1 MITSIQIEN
10 FKSLKEIFMVTRNLN
25 IFMGLNGMGKS
36 SVIQA
41 LLLMRQSRENNLRDL
56 SLNGNLVEIGRGQDA
71 LYQGAENEVI
81 TINIGFNNGITGD
94 EDFLIE
100 CSLDYQS
107 ENNVLTNSYDTS
119 GLELS
124 QIPLFNNNFAYLEAE
139 RTGPQTDYSMS
150 YKDVVENRQIGK
162 RGQYAIHYLN
172 HFGMNVTVPNT
183 LSHPDAKSKTLL
195 HQVIAWM
202 GEISPDIRL
211 ETQEISGTDKIILKY
226 RFSTNDFTT
235 RNFRPKNV
243 GFGISYVLPIIVS
256 LLSYEQDKLIIIEN
270 PESHIHPRGQARLG
284 RLLALAAA
292 SGMQIIVETHSD
304 HILSGVRV
312 AVKQSAISDEDVN
325 ISYFERVTTDEE
337 QYCNVRPIFIYP
349 NGSLSD
355 YPADFMDEWQNQLKN
370 LI

>member
-10 FKSLKEIFMVTRNLN
+10 FKSLKDIFIVPRNLN

-41 LLLMRQSRENNLRDL
+41 LLLMRQSRENNLREF

-71 LYQGAENEVI
+71 LYQGAEEEII
-81 TINIGFNNGITGD
+81 TINVGFKNNGD
-94 EDFLIE
+94 CENHLIE
-100 CSLDYQS
+100 CSLDYQA
-107 ENNVLTNSYDTS
+107 ENNVLTNSNNAIGID
-119 GLELS
+119 LS
-124 QIPLFNNNFAYLEAE
+124 QVSLFNNNFAYLEAE

-150 YKDVVENRQIGK
+150 YKDVVENHQIGK

-172 HFGMNVTVPNT
+172 HFGLNVIVPDD
-183 LSHPDAKSKTLL
+183 LCHPEAKSKTLL

-202 GEISPDIRL
+202 GEVSPDIAL

-226 RFSTNDFTT
+226 RFSANDFTT
-235 RNFRPKNV
+235 RDFRPKNV

-256 LLSYEQDKLIIIEN
+256 LLSHEESKLIIIEN
-270 PESHIHPRGQARLG
+270 PEAHIHPRGQARLG

-304 HILSGVRV
+304 HILNGVRV
-312 AVKQSAISDEDVN
+312 AVKQSIISDEDVN
-325 ISYFERVTTDEE
+325 ISYFERVTSDEE
-337 QYCNVRPIFIYP
+337 QYCQVRPIYIYP

-355 YPADFMDEWQNQLKN
+355 YPTDFMDEWQNQLKN

>member
-10 FKSLKEIFMVTRNLN
+10 FKSLKDIFIIPRNLN

-41 LLLMRQSRENNLRDL
+41 LLLMRQSRENNLREF

-71 LYQGAENEVI
+71 LYQGAEDEVI
-81 TINIGFNNGITGD
+81 TINVGLKNDSG
-94 EDFLIE
+94 EDSLIE

-107 ENNVLTNSYDTS
+107 ENNVLTNSIDNS
-119 GLELS
+119 GLNLS
-124 QIPLFNNNFAYLEAE
+124 QYPIFNNNFTYLEAE

-150 YKDVVENRQIGK
+150 YKDVVENHQIGK

-172 HFGMNVTVPNT
+172 HFGLNVTVPDQ
-183 LSHPDAKSKTLL
+183 LCHPDAKSKTLL

-202 GEISPDIRL
+202 GEISPDITL

-226 RFSTNDFTT
+226 RFSANDFTT
-235 RNFRPKNV
+235 RDFRPKNV

-256 LLSYEQDKLIIIEN
+256 LLSHEKSKLIIIEN
-270 PESHIHPRGQARLG
+270 PEAHIHPRGQARLG
-284 RLLALAAA
+284 HLLALAAA

-304 HILSGVRV
+304 HILNGVRV
-312 AVKQSAISDEDVN
+312 AVKQAIISDEDVN
-325 ISYFERVTTDEE
+325 ISYFERVTSDEG
-337 QYCNVRPIFIYP
+337 QYCNVRPIYIYP